1 MKSFKKNQDGGY
13 ETGRGIGGIIEAS
26 FRYDN
31 YLKDLF
37 LFRVSEK
44 INIHIRDDTYSFVVL
59 ER

>member
-13 ETGRGIGGIIEAS
+13 ETADKIGGIIEAS

-31 YLKDLF
+31 YLNDFF
-37 LFRVSEK
+37 LILVSEK
-44 INIHIRDDTYSFVVL
+44 INIHIHHDTYSCVVL

>member
-13 ETGRGIGGIIEAS
+13 GRGIGEIIEAS

-31 YLKDLF
+31 YLNDFF
-37 LFRVSEK
+37 LIRVSEK
-44 INIHIRDDTYSFVVL
+44 INIHIHDDTYSFVVL